1 MRQLCLCAGTDV
13 TVCLRHWVV
22 VKMSA
27 LAQKASC
34 LYVTEEGGIIWFT
47 VKLFFPEVFF
57 LAFNFF
63 GSYEWDINNEGLVQC
78 LRFLLALYPS
88 FFFLLLLPLYLPSQ
102 KHTCARLRAHAYSAA
117 WEQCKS
123 LTTPIIPHT
132 KSKTFGGKRN
142 ATPYSSLTSSSYH
155 RHVYAPDTGC
165 GRLSAQSQK

>member
-13 TVCLRHWVV
+13 TVCLGHWVV

-47 VKLFFPEVFF
+47 VKLFLPEVFFF

-63 GSYEWDINNEGLVQC
+63 GSYDWDVNNEGLVQC
-78 LRFLLALYPS
+78 LHFLLALYLSFS
-88 FFFLLLLPLYLPSQ
+88 FFYWPFTSPP
-102 KHTCARLRAHAYSAA
+102 KNTCAHLRARAFSAA

-132 KSKTFGGKRN
+132 KSKTLGGKRN